1 MPDKPTTVAAYAAG
15 ASLAAIAAFYVFGPT
30 FFIDGENSYNTNDG
44 RKRTIIGLSNPA
56 NDCFINSVLQALAG
70 LGDLRLYLIKELHR
84 RQLEGLELY
93 ETAPTV
99 LRKGERPE
107 KIINL
112 QKGPVTKALKD
123 MLDALNERPIYK
135 KTISARPMIEA
146 LERAFQ
152 TRISR
157 NQQDAQ
163 EFLQIVL
170 ERLCDEYHAAQRARQ
185 RADLNTIP
193 SVRPKEPGPKS
204 PGESS
209 VSTKVTVGN
218 NEGFPFEGRIESQIT
233 CLRCGYKTKP
243 SATTFVS
250 LTLNVPQ
257 KSSTSLDSCFDILLK
272 SEEIDDF
279 KCDKCRL
286 KHALDWKNNKIKSAS
301 SDSDRQ
307 ALEKDIAA
315 IEEAIREDPE
325 KALEGVTLPD
335 SKQAPK
341 SKIRKSTRITVFPKV
356 IAIHLSRSMYDPGSY
371 STKNLAK
378 VSYTQRLRLGGLLNE
393 HWYKLL
399 GVVCHKG
406 SHNSGHYESFRRNH
420 LYPPF
425 ATPDPFGA
433 SALASRNNSAAPS
446 AAPSPSV
453 EAMQANGI
461 SHGPSDGN
469 SSVSVSTTSLS
480 TGNSRPESHGAD
492 ARIPT
497 STMAPPAT
505 DTVETEPVMLPVQRT
520 ETQTSKPQIR
530 THESAAGSKFRRR
543 KKSNDRWWRISDEK
557 IKETRTADVL
567 SMQREVYLLF
577 YELERP
583 GDDAVA

>member
-1 MPDKPTTVAAYAAG
+1 MPDKPTTVVAYAAG

-84 RQLEGLELY
+84 KQLDGPEIY
-93 ETAPTV
+93 DSVPPV
-99 LRKGERPE
+99 LRKGERAD
-107 KIINL
+107 KIVGL

-135 KTISARPMIEA
+135 KTISARPIIEA
-146 LERAFQ
+146 LERAFN

-170 ERLCDEYHAAQRARQ
+170 ERLCDEYHAAQRARLRSENPDHTNDTDAADSKRSGAT
-185 RADLNTIP
+185 RALT
-193 SVRPKEPGPKS
+193 E
-204 PGESS
+204 
-209 VSTKVTVGN
+209 VTVGTS
-218 NEGFPFEGRIESQIT
+218 EGFPFEGRIESQIQ
-233 CLRCGYKTKP
+233 CQRCGFRTKP

-257 KSSTSLDSCFDILLK
+257 KSSTSLDNCFDILLK

-286 KHALDWKNNKIKSAS
+286 QHALDWKRKKLTSAKT
-301 SDSDRQ
+301 DEDRTE
-307 ALEKDIAA
+307 LEKEMSLIEQA
-315 IEEAIREDPE
+315 IQDDPE
-325 KALEGVTLPD
+325 KAPEGVILPD
-335 SKQAPK
+335 SSLAPK
-341 SKIRKSTRITVFPKV
+341 SKIKKSTRITVFPKV
-356 IAIHLSRSMYDPGSY
+356 IAIHLSRSVFDPGNY
-371 STKNLAK
+371 STKNMAK

-406 SHNSGHYESFRRNH
+406 SHHSGHYESFRRNH
-420 LYPPF
+420 VYAPY
-425 ATPDPFGA
+425 ATPDPFRA
-433 SALASRNNSAAPS
+433 YAAASRYPS
-446 AAPSPSV
+446 SVPSVTPSPTI
-453 EAMQANGI
+453 EATQNG
-461 SHGPSDGN
+461 GPEGSSPPADGQSRASL
-469 SSVSVSTTSLS
+469 SSASLS
-480 TGNSRPESHGAD
+480 TGNSRPTSNGVDAAGA
-492 ARIPT
+492 PT
-497 STMAPPAT
+497 EDGPA
-505 DTVETEPVMLPVQRT
+505 MSLVQRT
-520 ETQTSKPQIR
+520 DTQLSKQIR
-530 THESAAGSKFRRR
+530 TTDPVPGKFRRR
-543 KKSNDRWWRISDEK
+543 KKSNDRWWRISDDK
-557 IKETRTADVL
+557 IKEARLSDVL

-583 GDDAVA
+583 GDDTGA